1 MSCQFI
7 ALKYVWI
14 NGRWKEKKKRPSDK
28 KIILFWVGIHFIQ
41 ECISTWNSVNEI
53 EKKKPLL
60 FLDFII
66 GKDEWSLEK
75 KTMYFCNNIYC
86 IMVGSGLKLAYYYEK
101 NNEIMLGKES
111 IYKNEFEV
119 WIATKSYFIRL
130 VIVITLDLEWMNWME
145 WVFNEIQWF
154 LVFS

>member
-1 MSCQFI
+1 MSIHCF
-7 ALKYVWI
+7 KVCVDKWKME
-14 NGRWKEKKKRPSDK
+14 RKEKKAKWQKNNFILGWYTLHSRMYLHLKLCQWNWKKKTSSFSRFYYWERWMKFGEKKSCTFVIIYIALWLVVVWSWLIIMK
-28 KIILFWVGIHFIQ
+28 KIM
-41 ECISTWNSVNEI
+41 
-53 EKKKPLL
+53 K
-60 FLDFII
+60 
-66 GKDEWSLEK
+66 
-75 KTMYFCNNIYC
+75 
-86 IMVGSGLKLAYYYEK
+86 
-101 NNEIMLGKES
+101 MLGKEG